1 MFVQK
6 SEIYCIEITHKND
19 DLRLVSLILTVK
31 VIYQLYWRHWY
42 QIQTDISFLVM
53 RLYMTHS
60 FHPFLR

>member
-42 QIQTDISFLVM
+42 QIQADISFLDM